1 MNLWVIA
8 PRIAQSRLIEPLKDP
23 SYRVFSSET
32 ALAAFDA
39 MPAAELRVDAFVV
52 GGFDAAA
59 AVSAVAAIRAH
70 PVVWKHPILVV
81 GESFGTSESIVLNGA
96 GADLCYSLPFVA
108 SVYAARVRY
117 LLELAGERLDRKA

>member
-8 PRIAQSRLIEPLKDP
+8 PRIAQGRLIEPLTDP

-39 MPAAELRVDAFVV
+39 MPGGRIQVEAFVV

-59 AVSAVAAIRAH
+59 AASAVSAIRAH
-70 PVVWKHPILVV
+70 PTVWKVPVLVV
-81 GESFGTSESIVLNGA
+81 GESFGTSESIVLNSA
-96 GADLCYSLPFVA
+96 GADLCYTQPFNA
-108 SVYAARVRY
+108 AAYAAQVRQ
-117 LLELAGERLDRKA
+117 LVALKETRSERQP